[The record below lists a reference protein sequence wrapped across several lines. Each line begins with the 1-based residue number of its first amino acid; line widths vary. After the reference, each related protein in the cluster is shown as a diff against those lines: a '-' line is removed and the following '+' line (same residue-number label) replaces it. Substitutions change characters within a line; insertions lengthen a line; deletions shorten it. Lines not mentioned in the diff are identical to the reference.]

1 MIRRKFIFTALAAA
15 LTVPAFTGTALAQKE
30 KEQKG
35 PKEHGAKEQE
45 AKGQQGKEGK
55 KHHNHHDGKQLVGE
69 KIKHEGR
76 HEIDRK
82 GQYAAAVDVKN
93 GKIAGMHVK
102 HDTKGEVPVKK
113 YKTNKDMA
121 KESGGY
127 KPTAFIQTQAQYL
140 GTTYI
145 GYSYVDDFGNLEI
158 YWFPYDMILDGDT
171 GAVEYIPAA

>member
-1 MIRRKFIFTALAAA
+1 MIRRRFLLTTLGGALSLVYGDLA
-15 LTVPAFTGTALAQKE
+15 VAQKE
-30 KEQKG
+30 RDKE
-35 PKEHGAKEQE
+35 KE
-45 AKGQQGKEGK
+45 KGQGQGQGKEK

-69 KIKHEGR
+69 KLKRDGKHDI
-76 HEIDRK
+76 HKK
-82 GQYAAAVDVKN
+82 GAYTAAVDVKN

-121 KESGGY
+121 KESGGF
-127 KPTAFIQTQAQYL
+127 KTTAFIKTQATYL
-140 GTTYI
+140 GTTWI
-145 GYSYVDDFGNLEI
+145 GYAYVDDWGNEEI

>member
-1 MIRRKFIFTALAAA
+1 MIRRQFLFTTLAAA
-15 LTVPAFTGTALAQKE
+15 LSAAATGTALAQKE
-30 KEQKG
+30 QKER
-35 PKEHGAKEQE
+35 E
-45 AKGQQGKEGK
+45 AKGQAKERGTG

-82 GQYAAAVDVKN
+82 GQYSAAVDVKN

-121 KESGGY
+121 KESSGF
-127 KPTAFIQTQAQYL
+127 KTTAFIQTQAQYL

-145 GYSYVDDFGNLEI
+145 GYSYVDDFGNEEI

-171 GAVEYIPAA
+171 GAVEYVPAA

>member
-1 MIRRKFIFTALAAA
+1 MIRRQFLLTALAAA
-15 LTVPAFTGTALAQKE
+15 LGTAVTGTALGQ
-30 KEQKG
+30 KEQKEHG
-35 PKEHGAKEQE
+35 PKGQAKEHGA
-45 AKGQQGKEGK
+45 GK
-55 KHHNHHDGKQLVGE
+55 HYNHHDGRQLVGE

-82 GQYAAAVDVKN
+82 GQYSAAVDVKN

-121 KESGGY
+121 KESGGF
-127 KPTAFIQTQAQYL
+127 KTTAFIQTQAQYL

-145 GYSYVDDFGNLEI
+145 GYSYVDDFGNEEI

-171 GAVEYIPAA
+171 GAVEYILAV

>member
-15 LTVPAFTGTALAQKE
+15 LAVPTLTGTALAQKD

-35 PKEHGAKEQE
+35 QKEQKEQKEHGAK
-45 AKGQQGKEGK
+45 
-55 KHHNHHDGKQLVGE
+55 KHHDHHDGKQLVGE

-76 HEIDRK
+76 HEIDHK
-82 GQYAAAVDVKN
+82 GDYTAAVDVKN

-102 HDTKGEVPVKK
+102 HSKKGDVPVKK

-121 KESGGY
+121 KESGGF
-127 KPTAFIQTQAQYL
+127 KTTAFIQTQAQYL
-140 GTTYI
+140 GTTWI
-145 GYSYVDDFGNLEI
+145 GYAYVDDFGNEEI

-171 GAVEYIPAA
+171 GAVEYIPVA

>member
-1 MIRRKFIFTALAAA
+1 MIRRRFLLSGLAAA
-15 LTVPAFTGTALAQKE
+15 LGAAITGTALGQKE
-30 KEQKG
+30 PKEQ
-35 PKEHGAKEQE
+35 KEHGAKEQGAKE
-45 AKGQQGKEGK
+45 HGAKGQEGK
-55 KHHNHHDGKQLVGE
+55 KQHNHHDGKQLVGE
-69 KIKHEGR
+69 KLKHEGR

-82 GQYAAAVDVKN
+82 GQYSAAVDVKN

-121 KESGGY
+121 KESGGF
-127 KPTAFIQTQAQYL
+127 KTTAFIQTQAQYV

-145 GYSYVDDFGNLEI
+145 GYSYVDDFGNQEI

-171 GAVEYIPAA
+171 GAVEYVPAA

>member
-1 MIRRKFIFTALAAA
+1 MIRRKFLFTALAAA
-15 LTVPAFTGTALAQKE
+15 LTMPALSGTALAQKD

-35 PKEHGAKEQE
+35 QKEHGAKQDHQ
-45 AKGQQGKEGK
+45 A
-55 KHHNHHDGKQLVGE
+55 KHHNHHDGKQLVAD

-82 GQYAAAVDVKN
+82 GQYSAAVDVKN

-121 KESGGY
+121 KESGGF
-127 KPTAFIQTQAQYL
+127 KTTAFIKTQAQYL
-140 GTTYI
+140 GSTWI
-145 GYSYVDDFGNLEI
+145 GYAYVDDFGNEEI

-171 GAVEYIPAA
+171 GAVEYVPAA